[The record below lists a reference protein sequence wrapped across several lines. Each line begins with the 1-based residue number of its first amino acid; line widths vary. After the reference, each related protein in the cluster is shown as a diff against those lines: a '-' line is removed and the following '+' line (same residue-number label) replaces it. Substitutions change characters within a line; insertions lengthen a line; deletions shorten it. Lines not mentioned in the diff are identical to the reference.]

1 MYGIVLEGGGARGA
15 YQVGVWKALNELGI
29 DFKGVAGT
37 SVGALNGAMM
47 VQKDLEQALEV
58 WSEITPSKII
68 NIDDKLFEKL
78 KNRKISAEDT
88 TTLIQYIKA
97 FFHNRGLDTTPLH
110 SLLNRYIDE
119 KRIRN
124 AGIEFG
130 FVTMSLTE
138 LAPLKLFLSDIP
150 EGKLIDYLL
159 ASASLPFFQ
168 RQRIDNNTFL
178 DGGVVDNLPISLL
191 VEKGFQNIIAVRL
204 VRKGLKK
211 WKNCSELNITLIK
224 PNESLGN
231 MVDFTKERAIKNIEL
246 GYYDTL
252 RAFKGYQGSRY
263 YIDACPDDDYFL
275 YILLQMDRTGLNRM
289 GKQLGIRD
297 MPEKRFILEK
307 LVPLL
312 ADMLSLGRTASY
324 RDILITILERAAA
337 KTAVN
342 RFQLYEYKKFEEIV
356 IESYHPK
363 NQAPLPAILKGN
375 ELLLRAKKE
384 QFLDEITEILFN
396 GMKQSYS

>member
-211 WKNCSELNITLIK
+211 WANRSDLNITLIK

-231 MVDFTKERAIKNIEL
+231 MFDFTKERAINNIQL

-252 RAFKGYQGSRY
+252 RVFKGYQGSRY

-275 YILLQMDRTGLNRM
+275 HILLQMERTGLNRL

-297 MPEKRFILEK
+297 MPEQRLILEK

-312 ADMLSLGRTASY
+312 ADLLSLGRTASY
-324 RDILITILERAAA
+324 RDLLITILERAAA
-337 KTAVN
+337 KSAMN
-342 RFQLYEYKKFEEIV
+342 RFQVYQYKKFEEMV
-356 IESYHPK
+356 IESYMPK
-363 NQAPLPAILKGN
+363 NESPLPGILKGN

-384 QFLDEITEILFN
+384 QFLDEITNILFN
-396 GMKQSYS
+396 GIKQN